1 MRKANKVKEMGRNED
16 FKGVQ
21 MPQRKE
27 KDSPPKNNPKT
38 TYPSEAR
45 PCTGKT
51 SVNNTQRAHTHTEAS
66 RGQSGNPSTSAPSL
80 PLPKPT
86 QISKRSKTIPNQTNS
101 DEGTSEGGLRRP
113 R

>member
-38 TYPSEAR
+38 TYLSEAR

-51 SVNNTQRAHTHTEAS
+51 SVNNTQRAHTHGSISRPIWEPQHLGAFPPPAEA
-66 RGQSGNPSTSAPSL
+66 NADL
-80 PLPKPT
+80 EK
-86 QISKRSKTIPNQTNS
+86 SKTIHNQTNG
-101 DEGTSEGGLRRP
+101 DEGTSEGRLRQP